1 MEKSVQRYD
10 NVFRYPNFGVCK
22 SEWFR
27 FLLFV
32 GWVFLGKEVVTR
44 VFGQIKYLG
53 YVHPVAVV
61 ELVAVGVTITA
72 MLEPAVDEGVEAWDA
87 DVRLKGGVEG
97 LGELGFW
104 NALHR
109 RFRIFCGGGV
119 CSTGSDKRASPWCRR
134 V

>member
-1 MEKSVQRYD
+1 MHLSDIQ
-10 NVFRYPNFGVCK
+10 P
-22 SEWFR
+22 
-27 FLLFV
+27 
-32 GWVFLGKEVVTR
+32 
-44 VFGQIKYLG
+44 I
-53 YVHPVAVV
+53 AVV
-61 ELVAVGVTITA
+61 KCIAVGVTITA
-72 MLEPAVDEGVEAWDA
+72 VLEPAVDEGVEARDA

-97 LGELGFW
+97 SGELGFG